1 MKYIT
6 KTKTIYFMKKS
17 ILFAALIGSVLFFSC
32 SKDNDDKGICESCEL
47 IGVPITACDN
57 GDGTVSIS
65 SGGNSETISEEELGG
80 LSPED
85 YVKAICSAGD
95 INLGQVH

>member
-1 MKYIT
+1 
-6 KTKTIYFMKKS
+6 MKKS
-17 ILFAALIGSVLFFSC
+17 ILFVALIGSVLFFSC

-85 YVKAICSAGD
+85 YVKGICSAGD